1 MSDITIKIDGK
12 ECKAKEGE
20 YILNIARRNDIF
32 IPAICYLTRCSPT
45 LACRICLVEADGKQ
59 VYACNAKA
67 KDGMEITTLTDNIA
81 KERRAIMEVY
91 DVNHPLECGVCDQAG
106 ECELQNYTLEMGVDE
121 QHYAIK
127 DTHRVAQDWG
137 LIHYDPALCIVCE
150 RCVTVCKDMIGDS
163 ALKTVPRGGDPLNKE
178 LKNEMPKDAYAMWNK
193 LNKSLIGPT
202 SGDRL
207 DCTDCGECIA
217 VCPVGALVSSDFQY
231 TSNAW
236 ELTSIPAS
244 CAHCSA
250 GCQLYYDVKHTSID
264 NPEPKI
270 YRVKN
275 EWNYVSLCGAGRFGY
290 DFENR
295 TEGRDEDAFQKALQ
309 AFKKADTIRFSSV
322 ITNEEALILNRLK
335 EKYGYKLINED
346 ARRYHNFLKT
356 FSKVTGNS
364 LYSADLNDVHNSDFV
379 VSIGSQLKSDNPRAR
394 YAFNNAIKM
403 NKGAGLYFHP
413 VKDPVIEGFG
423 KNLICIN
430 HKPGLEEAAL
440 YLILDLFGDKE
451 KLPKEVVRYLS
462 TFHKKGK
469 KTVEETIKEKVTQKV
484 TKKVKDEETGEEK
497 EVTEEVT
504 KMVPKKVK
512 KEVEVDLNGLLDK
525 LEAPEDFSDKMV
537 KMLAKKEK
545 FSIIL
550 GEDLINHPKAENL
563 AKLAGLIEQCTNFKV
578 LILPSKTNTLGVSLI
593 CDLDDEAGEYVIG
606 YNAEGD
612 FVLSASGNGDLD
624 MPAINQQEG
633 TMTIADKRV
642 VPTNVALPYKGYTL
656 NDLANAL
663 GLEAELTVDYTVAL
677 PESKGFKT
685 LNFDDLPNHYTN
697 SGEEVRGYL
706 LEDKKVRSV
715 KVKVDKIDESNAIA
729 GEIAYRCNPVLQFN
743 EFTKKA
749 HEIATDAKL
758 YISPEKSGKL
768 GLTAGD
774 RVKVTLSG
782 ETVELEVE
790 IDKFIGGEIVMI
802 PDFDPGIDANKLFAS
817 NRFQNVNV
825 EKV

>member
-20 YILNIARRNDIF
+20 YILNIARRNGIF

-67 KDGMEITTLTDNIA
+67 KDGMEITTLTENIA
-81 KERRAIMEVY
+81 QERRAIMEVY
-91 DVNHPLECGVCDQAG
+91 DVNHPLECGVCDQSG
-106 ECELQNYTLEMGVDE
+106 ECELQNYTLEMGIDE

-163 ALKTVPRGGDPLNKE
+163 ALKTVPRGGDPLDKE

-202 SGDRL
+202 SGDTL
-207 DCTDCGECIA
+207 ECTDCGECIA

-250 GCQLYYDVKHTSID
+250 GCQLYYDVKHTSIE

-290 DFENR
+290 DYENR
-295 TEGRDEDAFQKALQ
+295 TEGKDEEAFQKAVE

-335 EKYGYKLINED
+335 EKFGYKLINED
-346 ARRYHNFLKT
+346 ARRYHNFMKT
-356 FSKVTGNS
+356 FSKVTGSS
-364 LYSADLNDVHNSDFV
+364 LYSANLNDIHNSDFV

-413 VKDPVIEGFG
+413 VKDPIVENFG

-430 HKPGLEEAAL
+430 HKPGLEEAAM

-451 KLPKEVVRYLS
+451 KLPKEVVNYLS
-462 TFHKKGK
+462 KFHKKGK

-512 KEVEVDLNGLLDK
+512 KEVEVELNGLLDI
-525 LEAPEDFSDKMV
+525 LGAPEDFSDKMV

-563 AKLAGLIEQCTNFKV
+563 AKLAGLIEQCTDFKV

-593 CDLDDEAGEYVIG
+593 CDLDEKAGEYVIG
-606 YNAEGD
+606 YNAKGD

-624 MPAINQQEG
+624 MPSINQQEG

-663 GLEAELTVDYTVAL
+663 GLEAELTIDYTAAL
-677 PESKGFKT
+677 PEAKGFKT

-715 KVKVDKIDESNAIA
+715 KVKVDKIDESNAID

-758 YISPEKSGKL
+758 YVSPEKSEKL
-768 GLTAGD
+768 GLSAGD

-802 PDFDPGIDANKLFAS
+802 PDFDPVIDANKLFAS
-817 NRFQNVNV
+817 NRFQNVKL

>member
-20 YILNIARRNDIF
+20 YILNIARRNGIF

-67 KDGMEITTLTDNIA
+67 KDGMEITTLTENIA

-91 DVNHPLECGVCDQAG
+91 DVNHPLECGVCDQSG
-106 ECELQNYTLEMGVDE
+106 ECELQNYTLEMGIDE

-163 ALKTVPRGGDPLNKE
+163 ALKTVPRGGDPLDKE

-202 SGDRL
+202 SGDTL
-207 DCTDCGECIA
+207 ECTDCGECIA

-250 GCQLYYDVKHTSID
+250 GCQLYYDVKHTSIE

-290 DFENR
+290 DYENR
-295 TEGRDEDAFQKALQ
+295 TEGKDEEAFQKAVE

-335 EKYGYKLINED
+335 EKFGYKLINED
-346 ARRYHNFLKT
+346 ARRYHNFMKT
-356 FSKVTGNS
+356 FSKVTGSS
-364 LYSADLNDVHNSDFV
+364 LYSANLNDIHNSDFV

-413 VKDPVIEGFG
+413 VKDPIVENFG

-430 HKPGLEEAAL
+430 HKPGLEEAAM

-451 KLPKEVVRYLS
+451 KLPKEVVNYLS
-462 TFHKKGK
+462 KFHKKGK

-512 KEVEVDLNGLLDK
+512 KEVEVELNGLLDI
-525 LEAPEDFSDKMV
+525 LGAPEDFSDKMV

-563 AKLAGLIEQCTNFKV
+563 AKLAGLIEQCTDFKV

-593 CDLDDEAGEYVIG
+593 CDLDEKAGEYVIG
-606 YNAEGD
+606 YNAKGD

-624 MPAINQQEG
+624 MPSINQQEG

-663 GLEAELTVDYTVAL
+663 GLEAELTIDYTAAL
-677 PESKGFKT
+677 PEAKGFKT

-715 KVKVDKIDESNAIA
+715 KVKVDKIDESNAID

-758 YISPEKSGKL
+758 YVSPEKSEKL
-768 GLTAGD
+768 GLSAGD

-802 PDFDPGIDANKLFAS
+802 PDFDPVIDANKLFAS
-817 NRFQNVNV
+817 NRFQNVKL